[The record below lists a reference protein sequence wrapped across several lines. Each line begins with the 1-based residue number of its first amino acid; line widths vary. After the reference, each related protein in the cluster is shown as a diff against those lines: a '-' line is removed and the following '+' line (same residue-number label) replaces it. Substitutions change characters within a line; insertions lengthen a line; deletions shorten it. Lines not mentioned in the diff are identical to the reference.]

1 MIILYIEENG
11 NPLQYSCLENPM
23 DRGAWWATVH
33 GVARVGHDLATKERE
48 FLFIYFWLRWVFI
61 AACALSLVASRGYS
75 LVRVFRPLTA
85 VASLVAEHR
94 LQGAWASVLAA
105 RGLRSCGSPALER
118 WLSSCGA
125 WAQLLRCMWELP
137 QSRD

>member
-1 MIILYIEENG
+1 MVFLA
-11 NPLQYSCLENPM
+11 LE
-23 DRGAWWATVH
+23 G
-33 GVARVGHDLATKERE
+33 
-48 FLFIYFWLRWVFI
+48 
-61 AACALSLVASRGYS
+61 LSLVASRGYS
-75 LVRVFRPLTA
+75 LVRVLRPLTA
-85 VASLVAEHR
+85 VATLVAEHR